1 MFLSIL
7 FLICGFLILIFG
19 ADKLVD
25 GGSSIAKKLNIST
38 LIIGLTVVALGTSMP
53 EFVVNLIS
61 SLKGSSAM
69 VMGNVLGSNIFN
81 VLCIGGL
88 TAMILPI
95 AVKRSTVYFE
105 IPIAF
110 LASIAIL
117 VMSVLGDYLISRW
130 EGIILLICFI
140 AFILYTI
147 ILSKKGNNS
156 NEGIEIKEFTLF
168 NSITR
173 IVIGII
179 GLTIG
184 GKLLVDGAINIAHI
198 MGISERIIGLT
209 IVSVGTS
216 LPELA
221 TSLVAARKKNVG
233 IAIGN
238 ILGSNIFNIFIVLA
252 SSAIVRPIILDRNSN
267 IDIIVSVASV
277 LLLFVFVILGKKF
290 ILSRIAG
297 FILFA
302 CYLAYI
308 FAILFQ

>member
-53 EFVVNLIS
+53 ELVVNLIS
-61 SLKGSSAM
+61 SFKGSSAM

-95 AVKRSTVYFE
+95 SVKKSTVYFE

-110 LASIAIL
+110 LASIVIL
-117 VMSVLGDYLISRW
+117 VMSIVGDYLISRW
-130 EGIILLICFI
+130 EGIILFICFI

-179 GLTIG
+179 GLTLG
-184 GKLLVDGAINIAHI
+184 GKLLVGGAINIAHI

-238 ILGSNIFNIFIVLA
+238 ILGSNIFNIFMVLA
-252 SSAIVRPIILDRNSN
+252 SSAIVKPIIIDRDSN

-277 LLLFVFVILGKKF
+277 LLLFVFVILRKKF
-290 ILSRIAG
+290 ILSRVEG

-308 FAILFQ
+308 FAILFK